1 MLDDSGYDAYRHS
14 QVEAR
19 AATADPHQ
27 LVLML
32 VDGLLDEL
40 ARVEGHLQAKNYERK
55 GQSIARCMNILGG
68 LDTALDM
75 EKGGAL
81 AVELHRLYDFC
92 GSQLFEVGL
101 KNDPAGL
108 TVVRTII
115 NDLREGWEALSL

>member
-1 MLDDSGYDAYRHS
+1 M
-14 QVEAR
+14 
-19 AATADPHQ
+19 TNC
-27 LVLML
+27 
-32 VDGLLDEL
+32 LLDEL